1 LCHHAGLERS
11 QAYRILSDLQDEKVL
26 ESSNALRS
34 GEVAPRHRP
43 SKRYVL
49 TEDLNVREQIEVE
62 LSSFLPDSEDAHES
76 QQLVRARQSLRMLSM
91 DLVSTSFASMDLTE
105 LHAWQS
111 AFEKRLH
118 DVQRVLKRAFW
129 ESEADCSEE
138 DHSDHP
144 IIKARLEFEA
154 LETRFLQLIRT
165 EETRLTEAKA
175 LRSWSHIFSAAV
187 ATLVPILNVAS
198 PAVSQDLFESAF
210 RLSTE
215 LIRELSKKPRTKD
228 TWLTANHDAMLRYFS
243 SWELDVRDARS
254 SSDVLAA
261 LAKNCIVYGK
271 HPDIAY
277 QLCHRLVSENEDYR
291 SIFNYANLAYLSER
305 PDEAYNSWLRYIAL
319 RNKRRNPCATQSLV
333 ARVCGDQWSTKAY
346 ERAVQIITREC
357 KASVSA
363 FSETPFEKSEQCA
376 IEPQLYNPLFEEV
389 EGESPLISVAEPL
402 SQEKRIYIVTT
413 EAQRPVV
420 VGLPRVVR
428 ANLFHCGIS
437 EQQAWDLSIVSVED
451 ERIIKVDLF
460 MSATQE
466 NRDLV
471 QDVLTSRL
479 SATIVGP
486 MMASNPAATSALTR

>member
-187 ATLVPILNVAS
+187 ATLAPMLECRFPGGLTRPVRKCLQAIDGTYKRAE
-198 PAVSQDLFESAF
+198 QE
-210 RLSTE
+210 
-215 LIRELSKKPRTKD
+215 TKD
-228 TWLTANHDAMLRYFS
+228 
-243 SWELDVRDARS
+243 
-254 SSDVLAA
+254 
-261 LAKNCIVYGK
+261 
-271 HPDIAY
+271 
-277 QLCHRLVSENEDYR
+277 
-291 SIFNYANLAYLSER
+291 
-305 PDEAYNSWLRYIAL
+305 
-319 RNKRRNPCATQSLV
+319 
-333 ARVCGDQWSTKAY
+333 
-346 ERAVQIITREC
+346 
-357 KASVSA
+357 
-363 FSETPFEKSEQCA
+363 
-376 IEPQLYNPLFEEV
+376 
-389 EGESPLISVAEPL
+389 
-402 SQEKRIYIVTT
+402 
-413 EAQRPVV
+413 
-420 VGLPRVVR
+420 
-428 ANLFHCGIS
+428 
-437 EQQAWDLSIVSVED
+437 
-451 ERIIKVDLF
+451 
-460 MSATQE
+460 
-466 NRDLV
+466 
-471 QDVLTSRL
+471 
-479 SATIVGP
+479 
-486 MMASNPAATSALTR
+486 